1 MLFFYLL
8 FLLEPVQTL
17 LQIRDRVS
25 LDIFG
30 QAPAYCMEVGSMSM
44 EMWKYEYGSWNYEYG
59 NVEVWVCDGRDS
71 VDLSAY
77 CSCLKPVQ
85 IPTDSRIFGLTT
97 KNKQ

>member
-30 QAPAYCMEVGSMSM
+30 QAPAYRLN
-44 EMWKYEYGSWNYEYG
+44 GSWKYEYG

-71 VDLSAY
+71 VDLSACY
-77 CSCLKPVQ
+77 SCLKPVQ

-97 KNKQ
+97 KNKQKVFLRTYLC

>member
-1 MLFFYLL
+1 MFFFYLV

-44 EMWKYEYGSWNYEYG
+44 EMWKYGCAMG
-59 NVEVWVCDGRDS
+59 GTV
-71 VDLSAY
+71 L
-77 CSCLKPVQ
+77 
-85 IPTDSRIFGLTT
+85 I
-97 KNKQ
+97 